1 MARPIRIEYEGAVYH
16 VTIRG
21 NERKSLFK
29 TDADRERFI
38 NALSDSVERYSI
50 RLYLYILMQNHAH
63 FVLATPCGNLSRFM
77 QRFQTAYTVYYNKR
91 HRRSGHLM
99 QGRFGASLVEEDR
112 YILKLSRYVHLN
124 PVFIRANKSKS
135 AAERLSILH
144 AYRWSSYLAY
154 IGKCDRE
161 DFVDYSPVLAMMEG
175 SKRTVKSQYRR
186 FVEAG
191 IADIDAAV
199 IYAKQRSP
207 LCIGSYDY
215 VDRVE
220 TRYHELADRRN
231 RTEEVSFTHQTFALD
246 QETVLSVVC
255 DTLDVERSLL
265 YERSHH
271 NIAKSIAAMCLCKW
285 SGCSQFEVG
294 KILRIGNCSS
304 VSTRLKHLRELLQT
318 DKTTNKLQIEID
330 LVLSN
335 KQNQRSDI
343 HIGSKQQQHV

>member
-50 RLYLYILMQNHAH
+50 RLYLYTLMQNHAH

-99 QGRFGASLVEEDR
+99 QGRFGA
-112 YILKLSRYVHLN
+112 
-124 PVFIRANKSKS
+124 
-135 AAERLSILH
+135 
-144 AYRWSSYLAY
+144 
-154 IGKCDRE
+154 
-161 DFVDYSPVLAMMEG
+161 
-175 SKRTVKSQYRR
+175 
-186 FVEAG
+186 
-191 IADIDAAV
+191 AV
-199 IYAKQRSP
+199 IYAKQRST

-231 RTEEVSFTHQTFALD
+231 RTEEVSFTHQTFGL
-246 QETVLSVVC
+246 
-255 DTLDVERSLL
+255 RSGDC
-265 YERSHH
+265 
-271 NIAKSIAAMCLCKW
+271 IV
-285 SGCSQFEVG
+285 SG
-294 KILRIGNCSS
+294 L
-304 VSTRLKHLRELLQT
+304 
-318 DKTTNKLQIEID
+318 
-330 LVLSN
+330 
-335 KQNQRSDI
+335 
-343 HIGSKQQQHV
+343 